1 MIDIDEWLS
10 WANAALYGID
20 RPYDLSISLVVGI
33 EEFRQDWPSFID
45 PEFQQGRWR

>member
-1 MIDIDEWLS
+1 MIDIDEWLG
-10 WANAALYGID
+10 WANTALCGDYNY
-20 RPYDLSISLVVGI
+20 YDLVMPLLVAI